1 VLLLD
6 EPFSALDVELR
17 RRMRELVRTVQREL
31 SVTMLFVTH
40 DQQEAVDLADAVV
53 LMLDGRVEG
62 AGSPSSFYTDPPTL
76 AAARFFGGTNEI
88 PGCATGSTF
97 ACPLGALHLDHPA
110 ADGPG
115 VLVVR
120 PEALRLLGADGA
132 PNTVTATVRETRFH
146 GTHRTLVAV
155 TGGTVLTATVAPA
168 VPVESG
174 DRIHLQLPPAACRV
188 FPGTAP
194 RIDTADASENENAR
208 A

>member
-1 VLLLD
+1 M
-6 EPFSALDVELR
+6 P
-17 RRMRELVRTVQREL
+17 
-31 SVTMLFVTH
+31 
-40 DQQEAVDLADAVV
+40 VV
-53 LMLDGRVEG
+53 LNARRPGREG
-62 AGSPSSFYTDPPTL
+62 TGSPSSFYTDPPTL

-174 DRIHLQLPPAACRV
+174 DRIHLQLPPRQPAGCS
-188 FPGTAP
+188 PGRHPGSTPPTPARTRTP
-194 RIDTADASENENAR
+194 VREQHIDVPLDGVVLTDVSTVTPST
-208 A
+208 